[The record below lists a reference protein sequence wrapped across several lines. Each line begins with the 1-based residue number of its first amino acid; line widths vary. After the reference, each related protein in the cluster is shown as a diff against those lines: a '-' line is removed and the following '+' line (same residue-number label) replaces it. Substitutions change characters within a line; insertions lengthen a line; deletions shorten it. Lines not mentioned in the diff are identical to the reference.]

1 MRVDVFVVEQNC
13 PYPEL
18 DGKDIDALHL
28 RLMEGGELLASA
40 RILKPHEPQDP
51 VKIGRVVVSPAHR
64 GKRLGDALM
73 SEAISA
79 CERLYPANSI
89 ALSAQAHLRRFYEA
103 FGFVVASEEYLED
116 GIPHI
121 DMIRQPVVSRHEDI
135 IMIYVDADACPV
147 KPEVLKVAE
156 RHGLEVTFVA
166 NSGLRPS
173 RDAMVHNVIVSN
185 AFDAADN
192 WIAEHA
198 GPGDVVVTADVP
210 LAVRCVAAG
219 AFVSGPTGRVF
230 DETNIGMASAMRDLG
245 AHLRETGESKGY
257 NAAFSPKD
265 RSRFLETFDRLCR
278 RAKSLSAEAGG
289 KP

>member
-1 MRVDVFVVEQNC
+1 MAATPHTADLKSVDELPARELYDLLKMRVDVFVVEQNC

-121 DMIRQPVVSRHEDI
+121 DMIRQPVVQP
-135 IMIYVDADACPV
+135 A
-147 KPEVLKVAE
+147 
-156 RHGLEVTFVA
+156 
-166 NSGLRPS
+166 
-173 RDAMVHNVIVSN
+173 
-185 AFDAADN
+185 
-192 WIAEHA
+192 
-198 GPGDVVVTADVP
+198 
-210 LAVRCVAAG
+210 
-219 AFVSGPTGRVF
+219 
-230 DETNIGMASAMRDLG
+230 
-245 AHLRETGESKGY
+245 
-257 NAAFSPKD
+257 
-265 RSRFLETFDRLCR
+265 
-278 RAKSLSAEAGG
+278 
-289 KP
+289 

>member
-1 MRVDVFVVEQNC
+1 MAATPHTADLKSVDELPARELYDLLKMRVDVFVVEQNC

-79 CERLYPANSI
+79 CERLYPANPI

-121 DMIRQPVVSRHEDI
+121 DMIRQPVVQP
-135 IMIYVDADACPV
+135 A
-147 KPEVLKVAE
+147 
-156 RHGLEVTFVA
+156 
-166 NSGLRPS
+166 
-173 RDAMVHNVIVSN
+173 
-185 AFDAADN
+185 
-192 WIAEHA
+192 
-198 GPGDVVVTADVP
+198 
-210 LAVRCVAAG
+210 
-219 AFVSGPTGRVF
+219 
-230 DETNIGMASAMRDLG
+230 
-245 AHLRETGESKGY
+245 
-257 NAAFSPKD
+257 
-265 RSRFLETFDRLCR
+265 
-278 RAKSLSAEAGG
+278 
-289 KP
+289 